1 MHIILVSD
9 RMTTAKTLTITARH
23 LALAAVALSVLII
36 SLSSLFSYL
45 TVQHASEVKLP
56 FLQSLL
62 RAVNAEETQK
72 NREFVRENLTT
83 MAVKLG
89 QVQAQVMRLDSM
101 GERLAA
107 LAGIKPQELK
117 LQNTPTT
124 LSTPANPSTGK
135 DGRGGPLVTAIT
147 MTPEELQRA
156 IETLALQVD
165 AKNDALALLESRM
178 LDERIRKSLL
188 PSTLPVN
195 ALWNASGFG
204 WRIDPFTGQSA
215 LHEGIDFVAE
225 TGTPIRAAASGVV
238 MTAEAHHSYGHMVEI
253 DHGNDLSTRYAHAS
267 TVLVKEGAVVK
278 RGQVIAMVGNT
289 GRSTGP
295 HLHFEV
301 RIKGIAQNPNRFLQ
315 KAQASDMKLS
325 RRRGS

>member
-9 RMTTAKTLTITARH
+9 RMTTAKTLTITTRH
-23 LALAAVALSVLII
+23 LVLAAVALSVLII

-72 NREFVRENLTT
+72 SREFVRENLTT
-83 MAVKLG
+83 MAIKLG

-117 LQNTPTT
+117 LQSNPVTPGTT
-124 LSTPANPSTGK
+124 GGSEK
-135 DGRGGPLVTAIT
+135 DGRGGPLVTALT

-156 IETLALQVD
+156 IDTLAHQVD
-165 AKNDALALLESRM
+165 AKSDALALLESRM

-204 WRIDPFTGQSA
+204 WRLDPFTGQSA

-238 MTAEAHHSYGHMVEI
+238 MTVEAHHSYGHMIDI
-253 DHGNDLSTRYAHAS
+253 DHGNDLSTRYAHTSA
-267 TVLVKEGAVVK
+267 VLVKEGAVVK

>member
-23 LALAAVALSVLII
+23 LTLAVVALSVLII

-45 TVQHASEVKLP
+45 TVQHASEIKLP

-62 RAVNAEETQK
+62 RSVNAEEAQK
-72 NREFVRENLTT
+72 NKEFVRENLTT

-101 GERLAA
+101 GERLSA

-117 LQNTPTT
+117 LQNTQP
-124 LSTPANPSTGK
+124 PPSK
-135 DGRGGPLVTAIT
+135 DGRGGPLVTAVT

-156 IETLALQVD
+156 IDILAHQVES
-165 AKNDALALLESRM
+165 KNDALTLLETRM

-195 ALWNASGFG
+195 ANWNSSGFG

-238 MTAEAHHSYGHMVEI
+238 VTVESHHSYGLMLEI

-267 TVLVKEGAVVK
+267 TIAVKEGAVVK

-289 GRSTGP
+289 GRSTGS